1 MKRVVVIAGGEVTP
15 EDLHLIR
22 ADDFLI
28 TADAGVEHLLD
39 RGMRPHLAVGDFDTT
54 KQDYLSQLQELQI
67 PYRTLPCKK
76 DVTDTH
82 FALEEA
88 VKLQPSE
95 ILLLGALGGSR
106 FDHALANLYL
116 LEWLATT
123 SISCTLVS
131 GKNQVRCLT
140 GPTTVRLTK
149 GDTQYMSLLPC
160 SDQVVGVTLK
170 GFRYPLNDATLIRG
184 GSLGVSNEI
193 AQESGEITIR
203 LGKCFCIQSAD
214 LQLS

>member
-1 MKRVVVIAGGEVTP
+1 MKRVVVIAGGEVTA

-22 ADDFLI
+22 PDDFLI

-39 RGMRPHLAVGDFDTT
+39 LGIHPHLAVGDFDTT
-54 KQDYLSQLQELQI
+54 RQDYLTKLQDLKI
-67 PYRTLPCKK
+67 SYLTLPSEK
-76 DVTDTH
+76 DLTDTH

-88 VKLQPSE
+88 IKLQPSE

-123 SISCTLVS
+123 SIPCTLVS
-131 GKNQVRCLT
+131 GKNQIRYLT
-140 GPTTVRLTK
+140 GPTTVYVTK
-149 GDTQYMSLLPC
+149 GDAQYISLLPC
-160 SDQVVGVTLK
+160 SSQVTGVTLK
-170 GFRYPLNDATLIRG
+170 GFRYPLNDATLTRG

-193 AQESGEITIR
+193 AQESGAITIR

-214 LQLS
+214 F

>member
-1 MKRVVVIAGGEVTP
+1 MKRVVVIAGGEVSP
-15 EDLHLIR
+15 EDLHLIQS
-22 ADDFLI
+22 DDFLI
-28 TADAGVEHLLD
+28 TADAGVEPLLD
-39 RGMRPHLAVGDFDTT
+39 LGMRPHLAVGDFDTT
-54 KQDYLSQLQELQI
+54 KQDYLFQLQDLKI
-67 PYRTLPCKK
+67 PYRTLPREK

-116 LEWLATT
+116 LEWIATT
-123 SISCTLVS
+123 SIPCTLVS
-131 GKNQVRCLT
+131 GKNQICLLV
-140 GPTTVRLTK
+140 GPTTIRVTK
-149 GDTQYMSLLPC
+149 GDTGYISLLPC

-184 GSLGVSNEI
+184 VSLGVSNEI

-203 LGKCFCIQSAD
+203 LGKCFCMQSAD
-214 LQLS
+214 R